1 MDELSD
7 LETKGTIARNATEE
21 ILVKRGN
28 YWNIEVVDI
37 RWHKNGKPTKG
48 IRLNTEEAKL
58 LLSILRR
65 ELE

>member
-1 MDELSD
+1 VSD
-7 LETKGTIARNATEE
+7 FEIKGRIVRNANDEV
-21 ILVKRGN
+21 LVKRGN